1 MVLIDN
7 DKDQKTWPQQNY
19 EDVSPRAF
27 SRVILDHFHVLSVP
41 YYSSQIFSY
50 ESSLAMTLSDF

>member
-1 MVLIDN
+1 MVSE
-7 DKDQKTWPQQNY
+7 NY
-19 EDVSPRAF
+19 EEDVSSRAF

>member
-1 MVLIDN
+1 MVSE
-7 DKDQKTWPQQNY
+7 NY
-19 EDVSPRAF
+19 EEDVSPRAF

-50 ESSLAMTLSDF
+50 ESSLAMTLSDFLQPHGL